1 MELARGLAAV
11 LESEDEI
18 IFEVTPEHIAI
29 LKLRRDVLR
38 FRRRAA

>member
-11 LESEDEI
+11 LESEDE